1 MSSPARKVALMV
13 AACPEDPSQA
23 VDPRGPDAGKV
34 DGVKPRAEHEED
46 TLPFVDRA
54 ASEAS
59 FRALWDP
66 GCLEIHSFRLLAL
79 RDRVK
84 YCVKHAF
91 LEEGASCATGNDPGH
106 RR

>member
-1 MSSPARKVALMV
+1 MILTAVLNVAASATEWSHVAWRRRFEHFQDPKFDSAVRRQMSSPARKVALMV

-23 VDPRGPDAGKV
+23 VDPRGQDAGKV

-59 FRALWDP
+59 FRAP
-66 GCLEIHSFRLLAL
+66 
-79 RDRVK
+79 
-84 YCVKHAF
+84 
-91 LEEGASCATGNDPGH
+91 
-106 RR
+106 